1 MYIKLDD
8 EVEFNDEVN
17 VRNYFNMVLVPI
29 INHTFPG
36 LEIEV
41 LEDEEIKFITI
52 YLDGVKNDPDT
63 GTS

>member
-8 EVEFNDEVN
+8 EVEYNDEIN
-17 VRNYFNMVLVPI
+17 SRNYFNMVLVPI

-36 LEIEV
+36 LRMEI

-52 YLDGVKNDPDT
+52 FLDSIKVDPDT
-63 GTS
+63 GTN